1 VGLMANNRMLRVRLW
16 FQGRVP
22 NPRRRNPLRRLFFL
36 VALKCEAV
44 RIGVMQALNRH
55 VARVNA
61 DRNDDR

>member
-1 VGLMANNRMLRVRLW
+1 MANNKMLRARLW

-36 VALKCEAV
+36 VALKCEAA
-44 RIGVMQALNRH
+44 RISVTQALNRH

-61 DRNDDR
+61 DRKDDH

>member
-1 VGLMANNRMLRVRLW
+1 MANNKMLRARLW

-36 VALKCEAV
+36 VALKCESA
-44 RIGVMQALNRH
+44 RIGLMQALDRH

-61 DRNDDR
+61 ARED